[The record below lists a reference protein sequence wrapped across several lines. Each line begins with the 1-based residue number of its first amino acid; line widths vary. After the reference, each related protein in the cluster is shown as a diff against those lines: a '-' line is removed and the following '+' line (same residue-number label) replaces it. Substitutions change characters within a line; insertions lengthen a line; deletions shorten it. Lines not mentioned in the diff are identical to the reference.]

1 MGGTYGVESLPE
13 KGSTFWIELPQA
25 ESQDDLL
32 DKSEQMDNIAEN
44 TFEYGGT
51 ILYIEDNLSN
61 IELIEQVLT
70 NKRPGIKL
78 INSTLGK
85 QTIKLSIDYKPD
97 LILLDLNLP
106 DIDGAEVLKL
116 ILANDKTKNIPVVII
131 SADGMQHQVDKLLKA
146 GAKKYLTKPLD
157 ITLFLKVTDELI
169 QN

>member
-1 MGGTYGVESLPE
+1 M
-13 KGSTFWIELPQA
+13 
-25 ESQDDLL
+25 
-32 DKSEQMDNIAEN
+32 
-44 TFEYGGT
+44 
-51 ILYIEDNLSN
+51 
-61 IELIEQVLT
+61 
-70 NKRPGIKL
+70 
-78 INSTLGK
+78 
-85 QTIKLSIDYKPD
+85 
-97 LILLDLNLP
+97 LDLNLP